1 MAPEDRAAGAQSSRL
16 AQAISAALVDQ
27 GVPPGSLVD
36 VKNGPPEGLGFT
48 VHGDTGDED

>member
-1 MAPEDRAAGAQSSRL
+1 MAAEDRAATTQSSRL

-36 VKNGPPEGLGFT
+36 VRSGPPEGLGFT
-48 VHGDTGDED
+48 VHGDADDED